1 VEVGARRH
9 LFHLPKKYEEKDD
22 QKFPL
27 LLFLHGGGKSANDI
41 NKVKKHVPPAQTAS
55 GREFPFTVLAPQNP
69 YKKRLRDDTAAIL
82 LLDEIVERYR
92 LVRNRVYL
100 LGLSRG
106 GLRCVETSGTVSGS
120 ICGSDRHFW

>member
-1 VEVGARRH
+1 M
-9 LFHLPKKYEEKDD
+9 PKKYEEKDD

-120 ICGSDRHFW
+120 IYGSDRHFW